1 MNANSFVENQV
12 GINTTEVNRSEIE
25 TYDNEDRFSTNERR
39 NISLV
44 DNDDDDDEAEVDN
57 NKRDKGGKR
66 QKKKKKKKR
75 NRPEEWARQAAE
87 EERRRRESEVVENE
101 AKVEVEYIQVRSV
114 LLFFGNE
121 FVLHFNMFDT

>member
-1 MNANSFVENQV
+1 MLYCYTRDSFQNQV
-12 GINTTEVNRSEIE
+12 GINTTEVDRGEIGR
-25 TYDNEDRFSTNERR
+25 YDNDDRFSANERR

-44 DNDDDDDEAEVDN
+44 DNDDDEDEGEVDN

-87 EERRRRESEVVENE
+87 EERRRRESEVAENE
-101 AKVEVEYIQVRSV
+101 AKVEVEYIQVRSRSKFSEKLIF
-114 LLFFGNE
+114 LL
-121 FVLHFNMFDT
+121 

>member
-1 MNANSFVENQV
+1 MLMHNAYLQNQV
-12 GINTTEVNRSEIE
+12 GINTTEIDRNTVE
-25 TYDNEDRFSTNERR
+25 TYNNEDRFSANERR

-44 DNDDDDDEAEVDN
+44 DNDDDEEETEVDN

-87 EERRRRESEVVENE
+87 EERRRRENEVVENE
-101 AKVEVEYIQVRSV
+101 AKVEVEYIQVRSANTC
-114 LLFFGNE
+114 FG
-121 FVLHFNMFDT
+121 FIVILPD